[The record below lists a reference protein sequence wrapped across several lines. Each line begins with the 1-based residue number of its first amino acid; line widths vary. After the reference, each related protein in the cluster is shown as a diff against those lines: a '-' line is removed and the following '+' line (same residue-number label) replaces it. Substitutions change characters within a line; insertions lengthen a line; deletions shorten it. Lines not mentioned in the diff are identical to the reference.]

1 MRCTTIQLASAYSM
15 FANGGK
21 RTEAHCVREVSVRGG
36 ETFKTSAESKQ
47 IISDGAAF
55 MMSTVLGKVVN
66 GGYASFNYI
75 LDGDGSYPVYG
86 KSGSTD
92 WAILVHNTGTFR
104 LPQ

>member
-55 MMSTVLGKVVN
+55 MMSTVLEKVVN

-75 LDGDGSYPVYG
+75 LDGDGSIRYTANQERPTG
-86 KSGSTD
+86 
-92 WAILVHNTGTFR
+92 AILVHNTAFR